1 MNVPVY
7 MDVPVYIVEN
17 CYYMQNDKF
26 SWTEY
31 GHSIQSVRKN
41 FEGALDVLRAIYKE
55 ATQNP
60 NNYDVQINEEAAA
73 PYVLYRWKNAENKQY
88 ERFVEIIIRDLT

>member
-7 MDVPVYIVEN
+7 IIVN

-31 GHSIQSVRKN
+31 AHSIQSVHKN
-41 FEGALDVLRAIYKE
+41 SEDALDVLRAIYKK
-55 ATQNP
+55 AIQNT
-60 NNYDVQINEEAAA
+60 NNYDVQINEEAAV

>member
-1 MNVPVY
+1 MN
-7 MDVPVYIVEN
+7 VPVYIVEN
-17 CYYMQNDKF
+17 CYYMQNDNF

-31 GHSIQSVRKN
+31 GHNIQSVHKN
-41 FEGALDVLRAIYKE
+41 SEGAFDVLRAIYKE

-60 NNYDVQINEEAAA
+60 NNYDVLIDEEAAV
-73 PYVLYRWKNAENKQY
+73 PYVLYRWKNADNKQR

>member
-41 FEGALDVLRAIYKE
+41 FEGALDV
-55 ATQNP
+55 
-60 NNYDVQINEEAAA
+60 QINEEAAV

>member
-41 FEGALDVLRAIYKE
+41 FEVPSMSFVPFIRKQLRTLII
-55 ATQNP
+55 TM
-60 NNYDVQINEEAAA
+60 
-73 PYVLYRWKNAENKQY
+73 YRSMKKQ
-88 ERFVEIIIRDLT
+88 RFRMYFIAGRMQKTNSTNVS

>member
-7 MDVPVYIVEN
+7 IIEN

-26 SWTEY
+26 SWSEY
-31 GHSIQSVRKN
+31 GHSIQSLHKN
-41 FEGALDVLRAIYKE
+41 SEDALDVLRAIYKE

-60 NNYDVQINEEAAA
+60 NNYDVQLNEEAAI
-73 PYVLYRWKNAENKQY
+73 PYVIYHWKNAKNQQR
-88 ERFVEIIIRDLT
+88 ERFVKITIRDLI

>member
-31 GHSIQSVRKN
+31 GHRIQSVRKN

-60 NNYDVQINEEAAA
+60 NNYDVQINEEAAV

-88 ERFVEIIIRDLT
+88 ERFVEIIIRDLK

>member
-17 CYYMQNDKF
+17 CYYIQNDKF

-60 NNYDVQINEEAAA
+60 NNYDAQINE
-73 PYVLYRWKNAENKQY
+73 KQ
-88 ERFVEIIIRDLT
+88 RLRMCFIAGRMQKTNSTNVSQKLLFVT

>member
-7 MDVPVYIVEN
+7 IIVN

-31 GHSIQSVRKN
+31 AHSIQSVHKN
-41 FEGALDVLRAIYKE
+41 SESAFDVLRAIYKE
-55 ATQNP
+55 ATQYP
-60 NNYDVQINEEAAA
+60 SNYDVLIDEEAAV
-73 PYVLYRWKNAENKQY
+73 PYVLYRWKNAENKQH
-88 ERFVEIIIRDLT
+88 ERFVEIAIRDLT